1 MNLVLLP
8 HHNTITSLQK
18 LQKSFVS
25 TSAGHVD
32 ETVFLP
38 SYPLVCILTDKA
50 AVAGQKPDSRDAQA
64 SSQMRTLKDMLK
76 NAQGLLEFSEP
87 QVVRAARGCITDNP
101 DTLILPVKV
110 PFLHLV
116 EAAGFTPVNEPYIVL
131 GSWYAASADKAG
143 ASDKAVTADKA
154 AADFQASGASEL
166 PVPSRSFR
174 LALMQTTP
182 LSEAG
187 PAAAFS
193 WKYTDAFWV
202 KLG

>member
-8 HHNTITSLQK
+8 HHNSITSLQK
-18 LQKSFVS
+18 LQKSSVS
-25 TSAGHVD
+25 TSAGHGD

-38 SYPLVCILTDKA
+38 SYPLVCVLADGN
-50 AVAGQKPDSRDAQA
+50 GQVTLLKDLMKSAQGTLQFMMPKVTHSENGSSPDS
-64 SSQMRTLKDMLK
+64 
-76 NAQGLLEFSEP
+76 
-87 QVVRAARGCITDNP
+87 P
-101 DTLILPVKV
+101 DTLILPVQI
-110 PFLHLV
+110 PFMNLIK
-116 EAAGFTPVNEPYIVL
+116 EAGFTPVDEPYIVL

-166 PVPSRSFR
+166 PAPSRSFR

>member
-1 MNLVLLP
+1 MNLVILP
-8 HHNTITSLQK
+8 HHNTIASLQK
-18 LQKSFVS
+18 LQKSYVS
-25 TSAGHVD
+25 STAGQTD
-32 ETVFLP
+32 DAVFMP

-131 GSWYAASADKAG
+131 GSWYAASAADTDKAP
-143 ASDKAVTADKA
+143 A
-154 AADFQASGASEL
+154 AFQTSGAAEL
-166 PVPSRSFR
+166 PAPSRSFQI
-174 LALMQTTP
+174 ALMQATP
-182 LSEAG
+182 LSKAG

-193 WKYTDAFWV
+193 WKLSDAFWV